1 METRV
6 TYTPNILDAPEEEL
20 VCYCSKV
27 SKGDILLAIRHGA
40 ATLAGIKAITGACA
54 VGRCEELNPRGRCC
68 SKEILAL
75 TCNQAGDQR

>member
-1 METRV
+1 M
-6 TYTPNILDAPEEEL
+6 TYTPSILDAPDDEL

-27 SKGDILLAIRHGA
+27 SKGEILLAVRRGA

-54 VGRCEELNPRGRCC
+54 VGRCEEFNPRGRCC

-75 TCNQAGDQR
+75 TCNQAGDQI